1 MLKTNHGKNEPPI
14 QVGEKY
20 KNRFG
25 VILTVIK
32 ELSEPGSRD
41 EKFLV
46 IDETKTNYYHP
57 GWSEGYF
64 VNKFGRFGYT
74 PNPRDLIEITS

>member
-1 MLKTNHGKNEPPI
+1 MERMKTPI
-14 QVGEKY
+14 QIGKKY
-20 KNRFG
+20 KNGFD
-25 VILTVIK
+25 VILTVIE
-32 ELSEPGSRD
+32 ELPETGSRD

-64 VNKFGRFGYT
+64 VNKFGGFGCT